1 MKTEGINYFCQCPCE
16 RSSVSVKTSTT
27 NTLKYRLFWIVPF
40 ITSLRIMS
48 RLSAHTKD
56 RSERL
61 FLKIIM
67 SLKEKFV
74 RRHVLNVKKCLSSDS
89 FLLPLF
95 VP

>member
-1 MKTEGINYFCQCPCE
+1 M
-16 RSSVSVKTSTT
+16 SVKTSTT

-61 FLKIIM
+61 FFKIIM

-74 RRHVLNVKKCLSSDS
+74 RRLVLKKCLSSDS